1 MMLADILSRD
11 LVLAEMQ
18 AGNRWEAIDE
28 LINNLVAGGWS
39 TAGENV
45 GYGPSVA
52 AIFGGLR
59 NSSGHYNNM
68 VNGSYTHVGVGVVVV
83 DGVMWTTHLFA
94 G

>member
-1 MMLADILSRD
+1 MADSNWLRHSTI
-11 LVLAEMQ
+11 
-18 AGNRWEAIDE
+18 
-28 LINNLVAGGWS
+28 INNLVAGGWQ

-52 AIFGGLR
+52 AIFNGLR

-68 VNGSYTHVGVGVVVV
+68 VNGGYTHVGVGVVVV